1 MCCLW
6 LHSLSRCCSDESQP
20 QTPLG
25 SQRRP
30 HPEHHIRAGRTHRR
44 TGIHQHGA
52 SMKSRQKLVC
62 DEIMY
67 IVSNA
72 YKNADNPLK
81 ARFGIKGLAERLDGK
96 ATLEESAEAIQH
108 LLDAGHLNKQGQY
121 CVGLPANRKKVYSLH
136 GYDPFALIPNKKPS
150 ESKRNELATSQIS
163 NVQKMHIAN
172 SPKDSPEKPAKVMT
186 ASDVIAGSFGN
197 KKREQIK
204 PSSEPDYA
212 AFNDETTP
220 SADGNE
226 FQSIEQSLST
236 LKARLNRKPVENLT
250 IKLRTLDGLARLL
263 DPEISEV
270 LNQIQNDLK
279 EIAQ

>member
-1 MCCLW
+1 
-6 LHSLSRCCSDESQP
+6 
-20 QTPLG
+20 
-25 SQRRP
+25 
-30 HPEHHIRAGRTHRR
+30 
-44 TGIHQHGA
+44 
-52 SMKSRQKLVC
+52 MKSRQKLIC

-72 YKNADNPLK
+72 YKNADNPAK

-96 ATLEESAEAIQH
+96 ATLEESAEAIQN

-136 GYDPFALIPNKKPS
+136 GYDPFALIPNKKPP
-150 ESKRNELATSQIS
+150 ESKRSELTAPQIS

-172 SPKDSPEKPAKVMT
+172 SPKDAPEKPAKAIT
-186 ASDVIAGSFGN
+186 ASDVIAESFGN
-197 KKREQIK
+197 KASEQHK
-204 PSSEPDYA
+204 PSIEPDYA
-212 AFNDETTP
+212 AFNGEATP

-226 FQSIEQSLST
+226 FQPIEQSLNS
-236 LKARLNRKPVENLT
+236 LKARLNSKSVENLH

-263 DPEISEV
+263 DPEISNV
-270 LNQIQNDLK
+270 LNQIHQDLK